1 MSEQL
6 KGSLQLAVADLDTTE
21 AFYGGILEL
30 PVSRA
35 LTAWGGPEHLV
46 MMVGGWELIFVNEAA
61 VARTHPLLQGRLDVF
76 PKGVGMTLHF
86 RVTEI
91 EDIADA
97 IEEEAMLRAH
107 PDLEERLDIFPKG
120 VGMTLHFRVTEI
132 EDIADAIEEEGLEIL
147 YPLDVK
153 PYRMKELWCFDP
165 DGYLVMLEEPV
176 R

>member
-1 MSEQL
+1 MSGQP

-30 PVSRA
+30 PVNRA

-46 MMVGGWELIFVNEAA
+46 MTIDDWQLIFVEEDA
-61 VARTHPLLQGRLDVF
+61 VV
-76 PKGVGMTLHF
+76 
-86 RVTEI
+86 
-91 EDIADA
+91 
-97 IEEEAMLRAH
+97 RAH
-107 PDLEERLDIFPKG
+107 PVLQERLDIFPKG

-147 YPLDVK
+147 YPLEVK
-153 PYRMKELWCFDP
+153 PYGMKELWCFDP